1 MNVISKYMNDNKKTW
16 LDVLKFLSLH
26 EEQIHELTEKKKLFV
41 LKTGREFNEFFK
53 KLKKSNS

>member
-1 MNVISKYMNDNKKTW
+1 MNDNKKTW